1 VRLLALEHFAA
12 KHPGVPRDFLQVGRA
27 KWDVVRPDQGE
38 SIPDLEP
45 YDMLL
50 VTGGPQ
56 NVWQEDKCPW
66 LVSEKAAI
74 RQFVVAMKRPYLG
87 ICLGH
92 QLLAES
98 IGGHVGLANAPEVG
112 IVPVRRTLAGL
123 VDPLFKGFSDPF
135 DVLQGHSSEVT
146 SLPDGVAVLASS
158 ETCKIQA
165 FRYGKH
171 AYGLQFHVGIS
182 DEMVSEGGAIPAY
195 ATSLKQSFGTSAVAD
210 LDRRV
215 AEKWPAFDRDAR
227 RLCKNFVPQLEADW
241 QERQKELARWLMKV
255 EMF

>member
-1 VRLLALEHFAA
+1 MRLLALEHFAA
-12 KHPGVPRDFLQVGRA
+12 VPRDFLRVGRP
-27 KWDVVRPDQGE
+27 KWDVVRPDKGE
-38 SIPDLEP
+38 RIPDLEP

-56 NVWQEDKCPW
+56 NVWQGDKCPW
-66 LVSEKAAI
+66 LAAEKAAI

-98 IGGHVGLANAPEVG
+98 IGGQVGPANAPEVG

-123 VDPLFKGFSDPF
+123 CDPLFRGFSDPF
-135 DVLQGHSSEVT
+135 DVLQWHSAEVK
-146 SLPDGVAVLASS
+146 SLPDGAAILASS

-171 AYGLQFHVGIS
+171 AYGLQFQVGIS
-182 DEMVSEGGAIPAY
+182 DEMVSEGGTIPTY
-195 ATSLKQSFGTSAVAD
+195 ATSLKHPFGANAVAD

-215 AEKWPAFDRDAR
+215 AEKQPAFERDAR
-227 RLCKNFVPQLEADW
+227 RLYKNFVPQLEADLHD
-241 QERQKELARWLMKV
+241 RQKELARWLMKV